1 MQGLGTRLA
10 LALVRVASWSTSRS
24 RGLIIPRACAR
35 GKVICRRRRQHKI
48 ARSGDLVAS
57 NPGSLSGGGEGK
69 ESLVHTVCA
78 CAKIPRNPGNSYFCP
93 FIYP

>member
-1 MQGLGTRLA
+1 MIIPAEGK
-10 LALVRVASWSTSRS
+10 ALVKTDIAIALPEGCYGRVGTYNNCDT
-24 RGLIIPRACAR
+24 IYCHQI
-35 GKVICRRRRQHKI
+35 VHKT
-48 ARSGDLVAS
+48 RHC
-57 NPGSLSGGGEGK
+57 SLEPKAHFRVEGK